1 MSITIKTYNAYFIFI
16 LFVFAANL
24 LYAQG
29 TTKTAAIYAKN
40 DVDSVKI
47 QKLIRFAAKNRYNAN
62 TLEAIKKAN
71 QLATTN
77 KYKAKAQ
84 CALGNYYFYASKLDS
99 AETILNNAKI
109 LVSKNNKAPFIKA
122 AIRNS
127 LSGIYRKRGDVTRAI
142 ETLLDSKRILEN
154 TDTLTLSPKARIR
167 LKGEQVVLNNSLAN
181 FYNQIKEYDKAITY
195 YDKAFNKALL
205 LNVPAN
211 AGIVL
216 SNKGD
221 LLLNIGKY
229 KEALEVLLK
238 AKSLKTQGKASVF
251 SIANSNQ
258 NIAAVLLKLGKYKEA
273 LDYANKAIEVY
284 EKNKLDNELIFAYSL
299 QGTIYYET
307 KVYQKAIEKCNLAK
321 DLALQK
327 NVLEGQQKAY
337 ACLAKSYEAIGDYK
351 AALSNYKALQ
361 KVKDTIFNEKNIKEI
376 TQLEMQHAY
385 DSEKKIQKLLAIT
398 KDKESKAIIRNLIIG
413 LVALLFVL
421 LLLYRMN
428 VLRKQS
434 NEKLKEKNIK
444 ISETLAVN
452 EVLVKETHHRV
463 KNNLQIITSLLNMQ
477 SRFLADDKSKEIL
490 KDSQNRIKSM
500 ALIHQKLYKEEH
512 LTSIET
518 STYFTEL
525 ISSLCYSYGVDSSR
539 ILKDIKIESH
549 LLDVDTAIPLGLIM
563 NELISNAFKHGID
576 KETGEFSLSFLKIND
591 ELQLTIKDNGVGIP
605 SNVDWEQSKSY
616 GMKLVHTLSKKLNAT
631 ITFINNNGLEIHMII
646 RKFDTIKIKG

>member
-1 MSITIKTYNAYFIFI
+1 MSIKIKTYNKYFIFI
-16 LFVFAANL
+16 LFVFASSL
-24 LYAQG
+24 LYAQNA
-29 TTKTAAIYAKN
+29 TKTATIYAKN
-40 DVDSVKI
+40 DVDSIKI
-47 QKLIRFAAKNRYNAN
+47 QKLIRFAAKNRYNTN

-71 QLATTN
+71 QLATSN

-109 LVSKNNKAPFIKA
+109 LVSKNDKAPFIKA
-122 AIRNS
+122 SIRNS

-142 ETLLDSKRILEN
+142 ETLLDSKKILEN
-154 TDTLTLSPKARIR
+154 TDTLTLSSKARMR
-167 LKGEQVVLNNSLAN
+167 LKGEQVVLHNSLAN

-195 YDKAFNKALL
+195 YDKAFDKALL
-205 LNVPAN
+205 LNAPAN
-211 AGIVL
+211 AGVVL

-229 KEALEVLLK
+229 KEALDVLLE
-238 AKSLKTQGKASVF
+238 AKLLKIQGKASEL

-258 NIAAVLLKLGKYKEA
+258 NIAAVLLKLEKYKEA
-273 LDYANKAIEVY
+273 LNYVNKAIKVY

-299 QGTIYYET
+299 QGAIYYET
-307 KVYQKAIEKCNLAK
+307 KAYQKAIEKCSLAKNLAI
-321 DLALQK
+321 QK

-337 ACLAKSYEAIGDYK
+337 TCLVKSYEAIGNYK
-351 AALSNYKALQ
+351 TALSNYKALQ
-361 KVKDTIFNEKNIKEI
+361 KVKGTVFNEKNIKEI

-385 DSEKKIQKLLAIT
+385 NSEKKIQELLTVA
-398 KDKESKAIIRNLIIG
+398 KEKENKAIIRNLIIG

-434 NEKLKEKNIK
+434 NKKLKEKNIK

-452 EVLVKETHHRV
+452 EILVKETHHRV

-477 SRFLADDKSKEIL
+477 SRFLTDDKSKEII

-518 STYFTEL
+518 SAYFTEL
-525 ISSLCYSYGVDSSR
+525 ISSLCYSYGIDSAQ
-539 ILKDIKIESH
+539 ILKDIKIESL

-576 KETGEFSLSFLKIND
+576 KETGEFSLSFLKVNN
-591 ELQLTIKDNGVGIP
+591 ELQLTIKDNGAGIP
-605 SNVDWEQSKSY
+605 NDMNWEQSKSY

-631 ITFINNNGLEIHMII
+631 ITFINNNGLEIHLII
-646 RKFDTIKIKG
+646 RKFGSIKIKG

>member
-1 MSITIKTYNAYFIFI
+1 MKTLLRYFIFI
-16 LFVFAANL
+16 LL
-24 LYAQG
+24 LAFSFGIYAQSQ
-29 TTKTAAIYAKN
+29 
-40 DVDSVKI
+40 VDTLYLTSDIDTVKI
-47 QKLIRFAAKNRYNAN
+47 QKLIRFAAKNRYNPN

-71 QLATTN
+71 QFAKNN

-99 AETILNNAKI
+99 AEIILNNAKI
-109 LVSKNNKAPFIKA
+109 LVDKNDKAPFIKA

-142 ETLLDSKRILEN
+142 ETLLDSKKILTN

-181 FYNQIKEYDKAITY
+181 FYNQIEEYDKALAY
-195 YDKAFNKALL
+195 YDKAFNKALS
-205 LNVPAN
+205 LNAPAN

-229 KEALEVLLK
+229 QEALEVLLK
-238 AKSLKTQGKASVF
+238 AKKLKIKGKASVF

-258 NIAAVLLKLGKYKEA
+258 NIAAVLLQLKKYTEA
-273 LDYANKAIEVY
+273 LDYINKAVEVY
-284 EKNKLDNELIFAYSL
+284 EQNRLDNELIFAYTL

-307 KVYQKAIEKCNLAK
+307 KAYQKAIEKCTLAK

-327 NVLEGQQKAY
+327 HVLEGQEKAY
-337 ACLAKSYEAIGDYK
+337 ACLAESYEALENYK
-351 AALSNYKALQ
+351 AALRNYKDLQ

-385 DSEKKIQKLLAIT
+385 DSEKKIQKLLVAA
-398 KDKESKAIIRNLIIG
+398 KEQENKAIIRNLILG

-421 LLLYRMN
+421 MLLYRMN
-428 VLRKQS
+428 ILRKQT

-477 SRFLADDKSKEIL
+477 SRFLADDKSKEII

-512 LTSIET
+512 LTSVET
-518 STYFTEL
+518 SAYFTEL
-525 ISSLCYSYGVDSSR
+525 INSLCYSYGVDASQ
-539 ILKDIKIESH
+539 ILKDIKIESL
-549 LLDVDTAIPLGLIM
+549 LLDVDTAIPLGLIL

-576 KETGEFSLSFLKIND
+576 KETGEFSLSFLKVND
-591 ELQLTIKDNGVGIP
+591 ELQLIIKDNGVGIP
-605 SNVDWEQSKSY
+605 SDVAWEESKSY
-616 GMKLVHTLSKKLNAT
+616 GMKLVHTLSKKLDGT
-631 ITFINNNGLEIHMII
+631 ITYINNNGLEIHLII
-646 RKFDTIKIKG
+646 RKFDIIKIKG